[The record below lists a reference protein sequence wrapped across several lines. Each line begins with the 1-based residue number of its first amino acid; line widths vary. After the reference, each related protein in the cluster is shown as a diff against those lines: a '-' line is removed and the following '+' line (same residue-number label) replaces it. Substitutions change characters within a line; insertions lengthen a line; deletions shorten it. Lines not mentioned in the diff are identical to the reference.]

1 MNSINNK
8 QNINEKYADW
18 LMLHRWWVLIASI
31 IIIVIA
37 ASGARLL
44 KFDNDYRIFFDGDNP
59 QLLAFEKLQE
69 TYTKNDSVIMA
80 LAPKD
85 GKVFTPETLAAVVDI
100 TERAW
105 QTPYSIRIDSLS
117 NFQHTYAEGDDL
129 TVADLI
135 ENPQSLTP
143 EKLSEIQKIALN
155 EPLIVHRLLSDRSH
169 VTTVNIT
176 VELPELD
183 ATKEVP
189 EVVASV
195 RELERYIHETYP
207 QIDVY
212 LSGIVMLNNA
222 FPEAAQYDM
231 THLIPMAV
239 LIILA
244 LVFFLL
250 RGIAGTFA
258 TFVVI
263 IFSVAAAMGLAGW
276 IGIHLSPPAMSA
288 PIIIMT
294 LAVADCVHILSNWLQ
309 GMRKGMGK
317 NEAMRESLRINFGP
331 VFLTSLTTAIGF
343 LSLNFSDAPPFRDL
357 GNISAIGVIFA
368 WLLSVAF
375 MPALATLL
383 PSRIK
388 PKEHGRLSS
397 GMDKLANFVIRFQK
411 KLLIIMGLIFI
422 VLISFLP
429 RNELN
434 DVFVQYFD
442 ERIQFRTDTDF
453 ILENLTGIYFFDFSL
468 ESKKSGSV
476 SDPEYLQQVE
486 KFSNW
491 LREQPEV
498 IHVNTLTDIMKRLNR
513 NMHGDDDALYTLPER
528 QDLAAQYL
536 LLYEMSLPYG
546 LDLNNQIDINKESS
560 RLSVTLETISTQQIL
575 ELEQRTQ
582 DWMAKNT
589 PDIQTWGSSPAIMF
603 AHIGMK
609 NIVSLLTGAV
619 IALVLISL
627 ILVVALRSLRYGL
640 ISLVPNLIPAGLAFG
655 LWAIVDGQIGLGL
668 SVVTSM
674 TIGIVV
680 DDTVHFLSKYLRAK
694 REQGLSA
701 EAAVRYAFSTVGSAL
716 WVTSVALIGGFLL
729 ISTSSFTLNS
739 EMGLVTSLVIAFAL
753 LADFLFLP
761 VLLLRLDSWLNKD
774 EGEVVAV
781 S

>member
-1 MNSINNK
+1 MDNK
-8 QNINEKYADW
+8 HTINERYAGW
-18 LMLHRWWVLIASI
+18 LLEHRWWVVLATL
-31 IIIVIA
+31 VIFLLVG
-37 ASGARLL
+37 SGARLL

-59 QLLAFEKLQE
+59 QLLAFEDLQN

-85 GKVFTPETLAAVVDI
+85 GNVFTKKTLAAVVDI

-105 QTPYSIRIDSLS
+105 QTPFSIRVDSLS
-117 NFQHTYAEGDDL
+117 NFQHTTADGDDL
-129 TVADLI
+129 TVRDLI
-135 ENPQSLTP
+135 EEPMSLTDT
-143 EKLSEIQKIALN
+143 ELKTIQQIALN

-176 VELPELD
+176 VELPEID
-183 ATKEVP
+183 VTKEIP
-189 EVVASV
+189 QVVASV
-195 RELERYIHETYP
+195 RKLENYIHQTYP
-207 QIDVY
+207 DIDVY
-212 LSGIVMLNNA
+212 LSGIVMMNNA
-222 FPEAAQYDM
+222 FPEASQYDI
-231 THLIPMAV
+231 THLIPLAV

-250 RGIAGTFA
+250 RGVAGTIA
-258 TFVVI
+258 TFLVI
-263 IFSVAAAMGLAGW
+263 LFSVIAAMGTAGW
-276 IGIHLSPPAMSA
+276 LGIHLSPPAMSA

-309 GMRKGMGK
+309 GLRKGMEK
-317 NEAMRESLRINFGP
+317 KEAMRESLRINFGP

-357 GNISAIGVIFA
+357 GNISALGVIYA
-368 WLLSVAF
+368 WLLSIAF
-375 MPALATLL
+375 MPALVTLL
-383 PSRIK
+383 PSFVK
-388 PKEHGRLSS
+388 PSNNTKGST
-397 GMDKLANFVIRFQK
+397 GMEKLADFVVRYQK
-411 KLLIIMGLIFI
+411 KLLFTMGLVFI
-422 VLISFLP
+422 VLVAFLP

-434 DVFVQYFD
+434 DVFVKYFD

-453 ILENLTGIYFFDFSL
+453 IVENLTGIYFFDFSL
-468 ESKKSGSV
+468 DSKKSDSV

-486 KFSNW
+486 QFANW
-491 LREQPEV
+491 LKVQPEV
-498 IHVNTLTDIMKRLNR
+498 IHVNTFTDIMKRLNR
-513 NMHGDDDALYTLPER
+513 NMHGDEDAAYKLPDQ

-546 LDLNNQIDINKESS
+546 LDLNNQVDISKTST
-560 RLSVTLETISTQQIL
+560 RLSVSLKTISTQEIL
-575 ELEQRTQ
+575 DLEQRAQ
-582 DWMAKNT
+582 DWMAANT
-589 PDIQTWGSSPAIMF
+589 PDIKTWGSSPAIMF

-609 NIVSLLTGAV
+609 NIVSLLIGAA
-619 IALVLISL
+619 IALVIISFILI
-627 ILVVALRSLRYGL
+627 IALRSFRYGL
-640 ISLVPNLIPAGLAFG
+640 VSLVPNLMPAGLAFG

-701 EAAVRYAFSTVGSAL
+701 EEAVRYAFSTVGSAL
-716 WVTSVALIGGFLL
+716 WVTSVALIGGFMV
-729 ISTSSFTLNS
+729 ISTSSFSLNS

-761 VLLLRLDSWLNKD
+761 ALLIWLDPWLSKD
-774 EGEVVAV
+774 EKPAKIV
-781 S
+781 SSS